1 MKTPCGEQ
9 SEKFYCPANRASICQ
24 RTNNVNLEQTCFMPE
39 FRVVYEQ
46 VKGYIMDYLHQV
58 WNSLDSVRKIHSR
71 LEFWAVIFF
80 ILLVLADTLAHRYEE
95 KHPPRSRRFA
105 GIGLWVFGI
114 AVLME
119 LVAYPF
125 GQRNDTLA
133 AQANAQQQQNIATLQ
148 AEARDAEAR
157 IADAEA
163 HATTAEAQVATARAA
178 SDAASAKAESFRL
191 DIARANE
198 RAADATQTAEADRL
212 ARIKMEQQ
220 LKARSLTE
228 EQQQRIVAS
237 IKPFADTPYE
247 LAVNPTPE
255 PLHLADQIDS
265 ILHSAE
271 WIPKDN
277 ASTDLRLIVRLSL
290 GTKAE
295 ETLSTGVSIQLTKA
309 LYDKYKQAADI
320 LIRALGTAGIPV
332 SEVYLP
338 DSDASPNNIHV
349 VVGSQDLIK

>member
-1 MKTPCGEQ
+1 MEY
-9 SEKFYCPANRASICQ
+9 F
-24 RTNNVNLEQTCFMPE
+24 
-39 FRVVYEQ
+39 
-46 VKGYIMDYLHQV
+46 HQV

-71 LEFWAVIFF
+71 LEFWAIVFF
-80 ILLVLADTLAHRYEE
+80 MLLVFADTLALRYEE
-95 KHPPRSRRFA
+95 KHPARSRRFA

-133 AQANAQQQQNIATLQ
+133 EQANAQQQQSIAILQ
-148 AEARDAEAR
+148 AEAGDAKAR

-163 HATTAEAQVATARAA
+163 RATTAEAQVATAKAA

-228 EQQQRIVAS
+228 EQQRRFVAS
-237 IKPFADTPYE
+237 IKPFAGTPYE

-255 PLHLADQIDS
+255 PLHLVDQIDS
-265 ILHSAE
+265 VLHSAG
-271 WIPKDN
+271 WIPNDN
-277 ASTDLRLIVRLSL
+277 ASTNFRVIVNLSL

-295 ETLSTGVSIQLTKA
+295 QVLSTGVSIQLTKA
-309 LYDKYKQAADI
+309 LYDKYRQAADA
-320 LIRALGTAGIPV
+320 LIEALEMAGIPV
-332 SEVYLP
+332 SKGYLP
-338 DSDASPNNIHV
+338 DTDASPNNIHI